1 MVVVILRI
9 KAASMNRAE
18 IVNLIQPII
27 GPTEAQPG
35 CLLCRLNSE
44 TNDDDALLLLQEWR
58 SQKELNEFIRLADRH
73 PVFRSSVCQRQDGC
87 LGRPL
92 FEGEARLVEGSNPK
106 ARRLKEHVIVQSM

>member
-9 KAASMNRAE
+9 KATSMNRAE

-35 CLLCRLNSE
+35 CLLCRLYSE

-58 SQKELNEFIRLADRH
+58 SQEDLDKFICSHDFKRVLAAMDLGNRAPEFCVNTI
-73 PVFRSSVCQRQDGC
+73 SSKAGM
-87 LGRPL
+87 
-92 FEGEARLVEGSNPK
+92 ELVEK
-106 ARRLKEHVIVQSM
+106 LRLSS